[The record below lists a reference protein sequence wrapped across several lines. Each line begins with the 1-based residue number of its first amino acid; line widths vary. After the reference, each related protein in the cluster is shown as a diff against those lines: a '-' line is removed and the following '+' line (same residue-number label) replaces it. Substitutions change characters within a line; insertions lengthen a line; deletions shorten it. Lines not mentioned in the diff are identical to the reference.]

1 MAVTASDVLAVIQS
15 RPQTIP
21 AGLEDAAIQSYID
34 EAKPI
39 MLEYCTLPQN
49 IQEVPDVLKYPW
61 VEIATVLMNNGTAE
75 SYATSSSN
83 SAPGVIKSISDGD
96 TSIQFGGASS
106 SASATTNRAAALNSV
121 SANNIRIMD
130 GFRTLF

>member
-1 MAVTASDVLAVIQS
+1 MAITASDVLAVIQS

-21 AGLEDAAIQSYID
+21 DGLDEAVISSYVD

-61 VEIATVLMNNGTAE
+61 VEIATSLMNNDSSDAY
-75 SYATSSSN
+75 SMSSTSSG
-83 SAPGVIKSISDGD
+83 AVKSISEGD
-96 TSIQFGGASS
+96 TTIQYGTT
-106 SASATTNRAAALNSV
+106 ATATSGTNRAAALNSV

-130 GFRTLF
+130 SFRSLF

>member
-21 AGLEDAAIQSYID
+21 AGLEDATIQSYID

-61 VEIATVLMNNGTAE
+61 VEIATALMNNSTAAL
-75 SYATSSSN
+75 S
-83 SAPGVIKSISDGD
+83 
-96 TSIQFGGASS
+96 GGAVTQLHEGDSTIS
-106 SASATTNRAAALNSV
+106 LESKKTVQAQLLDSV
-121 SANNIRIMD
+121 SANNIRIMNS
-130 GFRTLF
+130 FRCLF